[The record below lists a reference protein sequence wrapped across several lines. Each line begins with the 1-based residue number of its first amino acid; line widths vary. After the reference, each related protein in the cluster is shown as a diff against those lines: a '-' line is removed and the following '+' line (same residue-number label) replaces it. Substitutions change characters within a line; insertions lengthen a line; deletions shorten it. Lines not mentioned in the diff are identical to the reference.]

1 MPTFRTAEDLEK
13 RYAVAASCLLAY
25 AERGNLSMRRVGS
38 LLQFDERA
46 VARLF
51 PRRAAD
57 GGGQSKASAGEQR
70 LGYTTLGAGQLG
82 VTAGRSR

>member
-13 RYAVAASCLLAY
+13 RYAVLASRLLAY

-38 LLQFDERA
+38 QLQFDEHA

-51 PRRAAD
+51 PVRAAHSGSPD
-57 GGGQSKASAGEQR
+57 AGSHS
-70 LGYTTLGAGQLG
+70 LGYTTLGACTLG
-82 VTAGRSR
+82 VSTSAARSR